1 MGKAD
6 PKKLRD
12 KNVFIHILCVRS
24 PRSSTQRLQSTPSFL
39 RGAQRGGKAHL
50 LFEGNLNT

>member
-39 RGAQRGGKAHL
+39 REAQRGGKAHL